1 MKRPDC
7 QYRAPYTPN
16 IRCRAALLGVVG
28 ALLMLLIPAVGF
40 GQSAQRALDAIVA
53 GEPTIAQVRAQILRA
68 NGWESADLDDWS
80 SRARWSHLM
89 PDLKGEVAW
98 LDQRDVQARY
108 REDLK
113 SADNGLIIL
122 GGGQNNYYDDS
133 RLRSIYAVTVRW
145 NLSGLIYD
153 SSEPRIAA
161 EVDRRRRARHERLI
175 EASDAYYARRRLQ
188 IHWLLLPS
196 DQWRERLETQLE
208 IDRYTARL
216 DAMTQG
222 WFSAE
227 IARHDARNTPPGR
240 AVPSGTSGRRS
251 K

>member
-1 MKRPDC
+1 MNRYDLPKIVRHVPLLRWQALVC
-7 QYRAPYTPN
+7 AAACMLFVLCAPASGRSQTPEK
-16 IRCRAALLGVVG
+16 
-28 ALLMLLIPAVGF
+28 
-40 GQSAQRALDAIVA
+40 ALDALVA
-53 GEPTIAQVRAQILRA
+53 AEPTIAQVRAQILRA
-68 NGWESADLDDWS
+68 NGWEQNDLDEWS
-80 SRARWSHLM
+80 ARARWSHLM

-98 LDQRDVQARY
+98 LDQRDIQARY

-145 NLSGLIYD
+145 NLAGLIYD

-188 IHWLLLPS
+188 IHWLLLPA
-196 DQWRERLETQLE
+196 DQWRERLETRLE

-227 IARHDARNTPPGR
+227 ISRQR
-240 AVPSGTSGRRS
+240 AHTTSHSRAEQPGTSGRTS